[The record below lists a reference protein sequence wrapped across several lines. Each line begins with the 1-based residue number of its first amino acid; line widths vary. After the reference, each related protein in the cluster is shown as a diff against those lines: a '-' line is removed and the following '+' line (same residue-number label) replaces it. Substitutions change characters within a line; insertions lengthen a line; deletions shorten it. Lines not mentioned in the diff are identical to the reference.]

1 MALKKLVSDLTEG
14 LTAYPNSNTPSDSG
28 GFNYGGSTSIFDTK
42 VFNQRSVPYSQPLS
56 RQDNPEPL
64 IPQILPG
71 VNQEPNESTIFITD
85 SPDGFI
91 RGGKTNAIK
100 RAATDTVRMNK
111 FFISGEGIS
120 FISNQKALQRSNPLI
135 QEGGGNIGNILE
147 DLLNGSIGTGFNF
160 NNTNR
165 TFNEGNLIKQISEG
179 GYTGNYFNRAGS
191 NPEIQAATQNK
202 YEATHK
208 PGRKFDANKFG
219 KFSNQGG
226 LESGNRLISL
236 GKKLGAGTGLSFD
249 GSGGDSLMKTAL
261 GFDVGTFVDTFDNIK
276 NNFNQFLSNPLE
288 SLSQPGPFSPN
299 QEIGFKPGENIIYQ
313 YSGGPGSTYGVG
325 DTILYRYERTSG
337 DFDHQGHPLSFSKY
351 YELQNNTTNKASKND
366 FGNLLTST
374 VNNNLFGGNKIL
386 GPGGLLSSDNI
397 IKDLSTQIFG
407 EQTVGF
413 ATDLFNNGIG
423 AALPGLNEQV
433 ARGSYSIGGM
443 NSLEGIRDG
452 FLSVVGDISGNPT
465 SGFIKHTY
473 RSPSNTDGTL
483 GFSTEFKPDDVATSI
498 EKGIEPAPTIG
509 KVIGSND
516 YLKSVSGYLI
526 NPINPTQISKE
537 GRKRLGEDGSTNVTD
552 AYDGEHYYS
561 KILSQKVDND
571 SGRNYTFES
580 RLGAGR
586 PGTLFEGKLNNQ
598 YSVTTNKD
606 QRIDKINALDI
617 HRVTDGTFDNVAYR
631 DLIRFRFEAID
642 TDNPTEVDAMVFR
655 AFLDGYGDSYNSEW
669 NSFKY
674 NGRGEDFYTYGG
686 FKRSVNFSFKIAAQS
701 RFEMKPLYRKLNYL
715 ATTLA
720 PDYEKGGSGVMRG
733 NYIRVTIGALLDRVP
748 GFLTSMDIKWQ
759 KDYPF
764 EIAIANPETGGT
776 DSEMQVLPH
785 VLDINCNFTPIHDFI
800 PRKSITD
807 SPFFA
812 KTSGDNGTP
821 RDFYKDGII
830 DRDTAKNRTTAGS
843 TSNPLPGGLDNDGD
857 GIPNFID
864 PDFGNFNINNTIGD
878 FVSPTNFNN
887 IV

>member
-14 LTAYPNSNTPSDSG
+14 LIAYPNSNTSSDSG

-42 VFNQRSVPYSQPLS
+42 VFNQRSIPYSQPLS

-91 RGGKTNAIK
+91 RGGETNAIK

-111 FFISGEGIS
+111 FFISGEGVS

-135 QEGGGNIGNILE
+135 QEGGGNVGNILE
-147 DLLNGSIGTGFNF
+147 DLLNGSIGTSFNF
-160 NNTNR
+160 ANTNR

-179 GYTGNYFNRAGS
+179 GYTGTYFNRAGS

-202 YEATHK
+202 YEAVHK

-219 KFSNQGG
+219 NFSNQSG

-236 GKKLGAGTGLSFD
+236 GKKLGVGSRLSFN
-249 GSGGDSLMKTAL
+249 GSGGDSLMQTAL
-261 GFDVGTFVDTFDNIK
+261 GFDVGTYIDTFNDIK

-299 QEIGFKPGENIIYQ
+299 PEIGFKPGENIIYQ
-313 YSGGPGSTYGVG
+313 YSGGPGSIYGVG

-351 YELQNNTTNKASKND
+351 YELQNETANKASEND
-366 FGNLLTST
+366 FSNLLTST
-374 VNNNLFGGNKIL
+374 LNNNLFGGNNIL
-386 GPGGLLSSDNI
+386 GSGGLLFDNNFNFNPLNNI
-397 IKDLSTQIFG
+397 VEGLATQVFG

-423 AALPGLNEQV
+423 AALPDLNGQV
-433 ARGSYSIGGM
+433 ARGSYLIGNM
-443 NSLEGIRDG
+443 NSLEGIRDN
-452 FLSVVGDISGNPT
+452 FRLTIGDISGNPT

-473 RSPSNTDGTL
+473 RSPSKKDGTL
-483 GFSTEFKPDDVATSI
+483 GFSTEFKPDDVAKKIS
-498 EKGIEPAPTIG
+498 EGKEPAPTIG
-509 KVIGSND
+509 KVI
-516 YLKSVSGYLI
+516 
-526 NPINPTQISKE
+526 NPTNYLNLNPEYYKPDPNQISKE

-552 AYDGEHYYS
+552 TYDGEHYYS

-586 PGTLFEGKLNNQ
+586 PGILFNGKLNNE

-617 HRVTDGTFDNVAYR
+617 HRVKDETFTDVAYR

-642 TDNPTEVDAMVFR
+642 TNNPTEVDAMVFR
-655 AFLDGYGDSYNSEW
+655 AFLDSYGDSYNSEW
-669 NSFKY
+669 NNFKY

-686 FKRSVNFSFKIAAQS
+686 FKRSVNFGFKIAAQS

-720 PDYEKGGSGVMRG
+720 PDYAVGEQGVMRG
-733 NYIRVTIGALLDRVP
+733 NFIRVTIGALLNRVP

-764 EIAIANPETGGT
+764 EIAIANPETGET
-776 DSEMQVLPH
+776 DSEMHVLPH
-785 VLDINCNFTPIHDFI
+785 VLDVSCNFTPIHDFV
-800 PRKSITD
+800 PRKSISD
-807 SPFFA
+807 SPFFGLRTGDDTRGWTTENEKAISRTAAIA
-812 KTSGDNGTP
+812 KTNE
-821 RDFYKDGII
+821 IE
-830 DRDTAKNRTTAGS
+830 
-843 TSNPLPGGLDNDGD
+843 
-857 GIPNFID
+857 
-864 PDFGNFNINNTIGD
+864 
-878 FVSPTNFNN
+878 
-887 IV
+887 

>member
-42 VFNQRSVPYSQPLS
+42 VFNQRSIPYSQPLS

-91 RGGKTNAIK
+91 RGGETNAIK

-111 FFISGEGIS
+111 FFISGEGVS

-135 QEGGGNIGNILE
+135 QEGGGNVGNILE
-147 DLLNGSIGTGFNF
+147 DLLNGSIGTSFNF
-160 NNTNR
+160 ANTNR

-179 GYTGNYFNRAGS
+179 GYTGTYFNRAGS

-202 YEATHK
+202 YEAVHK

-219 KFSNQGG
+219 NFSNQSG

-236 GKKLGAGTGLSFD
+236 GKKLGVGSRLSFN
-249 GSGGDSLMKTAL
+249 GSGGDSLMQTAL
-261 GFDVGTFVDTFDNIK
+261 GFDVGTYIDTFNDIK

-299 QEIGFKPGENIIYQ
+299 PEIGFKPGENIIYQ
-313 YSGGPGSTYGVG
+313 YSGGPGSIYGVG

-351 YELQNNTTNKASKND
+351 YELQNETANKASEND
-366 FGNLLTST
+366 FSNLLTST
-374 VNNNLFGGNKIL
+374 LNNNLFGGNNIL
-386 GPGGLLSSDNI
+386 GSGGLLFDNNFNFNPLNNI
-397 IKDLSTQIFG
+397 VEGLATQVFG

-423 AALPGLNEQV
+423 AALPDLNGQV
-433 ARGSYSIGGM
+433 ARGSYLIGNM
-443 NSLEGIRDG
+443 NSLEGIRDN
-452 FLSVVGDISGNPT
+452 FRLTIGDISGNPT

-473 RSPSNTDGTL
+473 RSPSKKDGTL
-483 GFSTEFKPDDVATSI
+483 GFSTEFKPDDVAKKIS
-498 EKGIEPAPTIG
+498 EGKEPAPTIG
-509 KVIGSND
+509 KVI
-516 YLKSVSGYLI
+516 
-526 NPINPTQISKE
+526 NPTNYLNLNPEYYKPDPNQISKE

-552 AYDGEHYYS
+552 TYDGEHYYS

-586 PGTLFEGKLNNQ
+586 PGILFNGKLNNE

-617 HRVTDGTFDNVAYR
+617 HRVKDETFTDVAYR

-642 TDNPTEVDAMVFR
+642 TNNPTEVDAMVFR
-655 AFLDGYGDSYNSEW
+655 AFLDSYGDSYNSEW
-669 NSFKY
+669 NNFKY

-686 FKRSVNFSFKIAAQS
+686 FKRSVNFGFKIAAQS

-720 PDYEKGGSGVMRG
+720 PDYAVGEQGVMRG
-733 NYIRVTIGALLDRVP
+733 NFIRVTIGALLNRVP

-764 EIAIANPETGGT
+764 EIAIANPETGET
-776 DSEMQVLPH
+776 DSEMNVLPH
-785 VLDINCNFTPIHDFI
+785 VLDVSCNFTPIHDFV
-800 PRKSITD
+800 PRKSISD
-807 SPFFA
+807 SPFFGLRTGDDTRGWTTENEKAISRTAAIA
-812 KTSGDNGTP
+812 KTNE
-821 RDFYKDGII
+821 IE
-830 DRDTAKNRTTAGS
+830 
-843 TSNPLPGGLDNDGD
+843 
-857 GIPNFID
+857 
-864 PDFGNFNINNTIGD
+864 
-878 FVSPTNFNN
+878 
-887 IV
+887 

>member
-42 VFNQRSVPYSQPLS
+42 VFNQRSIPYSQPLS

-91 RGGKTNAIK
+91 RGGETNAIK

-135 QEGGGNIGNILE
+135 QEGGGNVGNILE
-147 DLLNGSIGTGFNF
+147 DLLNGSIGTSFNF
-160 NNTNR
+160 ANTNR

-179 GYTGNYFNRAGS
+179 GYTGTYFNRAGS

-202 YEATHK
+202 YEAVHK

-219 KFSNQGG
+219 NFSNQSG

-236 GKKLGAGTGLSFD
+236 GKKLGVGSRLSFN
-249 GSGGDSLMKTAL
+249 GSGGDSLMQTAL
-261 GFDVGTFVDTFDNIK
+261 GFDVGTYIDTFNDIK

-299 QEIGFKPGENIIYQ
+299 PEIGFKPGENIIYQ
-313 YSGGPGSTYGVG
+313 YSGGPGSIYGVG

-351 YELQNNTTNKASKND
+351 YELQNETANKASEND
-366 FGNLLTST
+366 FSNLLTST
-374 VNNNLFGGNKIL
+374 LNNNLFGGNNIL
-386 GPGGLLSSDNI
+386 GSGGLLFDNNFNFNPLNNI
-397 IKDLSTQIFG
+397 VEGLATQVFG

-423 AALPGLNEQV
+423 AALPDLNGQV
-433 ARGSYSIGGM
+433 ARGSYLIGNM
-443 NSLEGIRDG
+443 NSLEGIRDN
-452 FLSVVGDISGNPT
+452 FRLTIGDISGNPT

-473 RSPSNTDGTL
+473 RSPSKKDGTL
-483 GFSTEFKPDDVATSI
+483 GFSTEFKPDDVAKKIS
-498 EKGIEPAPTIG
+498 EGKEPAPTIG
-509 KVIGSND
+509 KVI
-516 YLKSVSGYLI
+516 
-526 NPINPTQISKE
+526 NPTNYLNLNPEYYKPDPNQISKE

-552 AYDGEHYYS
+552 TYDGEHYYS

-586 PGTLFEGKLNNQ
+586 PGILFNGKLNNE

-617 HRVTDGTFDNVAYR
+617 HRVKDETFTDVAYR

-642 TDNPTEVDAMVFR
+642 TNNPTEVDAMVFR
-655 AFLDGYGDSYNSEW
+655 AFLDSYGDSYNSEW
-669 NSFKY
+669 NNFKY

-686 FKRSVNFSFKIAAQS
+686 FKRSVNFGFKIAAQS

-720 PDYEKGGSGVMRG
+720 PDYAVGEQGVMRG
-733 NYIRVTIGALLDRVP
+733 NFIRVTIGALLNRVP

-764 EIAIANPETGGT
+764 EIAIANPETGET
-776 DSEMQVLPH
+776 DSEMHVLPH
-785 VLDINCNFTPIHDFI
+785 VLDVSCNFTPIHDFV
-800 PRKSITD
+800 PRKSISD
-807 SPFFA
+807 SPFFGLRTGDDTRGWTTENEKAISRTAAIA
-812 KTSGDNGTP
+812 KTNE
-821 RDFYKDGII
+821 IE
-830 DRDTAKNRTTAGS
+830 
-843 TSNPLPGGLDNDGD
+843 
-857 GIPNFID
+857 
-864 PDFGNFNINNTIGD
+864 
-878 FVSPTNFNN
+878 
-887 IV
+887 

>member
-91 RGGKTNAIK
+91 RGGETNAIK

-135 QEGGGNIGNILE
+135 QEGGGNVGNILE

-179 GYTGNYFNRAGS
+179 GYTGTYFNRAGS

-249 GSGGDSLMKTAL
+249 GSGGDSLMRSSL
-261 GFDVGTFVDTFDNIK
+261 DFDIGDIIDTFDNIK

-288 SLSQPGPFSPN
+288 SLSQPGKYSPN
-299 QEIGFKPGENIIYQ
+299 PEIGFKPGENIIYQ

-374 VNNNLFGGNKIL
+374 INNNLFGGNKIL

-423 AALPGLNEQV
+423 AALPERGKTV
-433 ARGSYSIGGM
+433 TRGSYEIG
-443 NSLEGIRDG
+443 NQDTLEGIEKNFG
-452 FLSVVGDISGNPT
+452 IIIGDQLGRPR

-473 RSPSNTDGTL
+473 RSPSNTNDI
-483 GFSTEFKPDDVATSI
+483 GFSTEFKPDDIAEKIKEGKKPTS
-498 EKGIEPAPTIG
+498 AIG
-509 KVIGSND
+509 KVITPNVNYYNKNYKPD
-516 YLKSVSGYLI
+516 P
-526 NPINPTQISKE
+526 NQISKE
-537 GRKRLGEDGSTNVTD
+537 GRKRLGEPGSTNVTD

-586 PGTLFEGKLNNQ
+586 PGILFNGKLNNQ

-617 HRVTDGTFDNVAYR
+617 HRVKDETFNDVAYR

-642 TDNPTEVDAMVFR
+642 TNNPTEVDAMVFR
-655 AFLDGYGDSYNSEW
+655 AFLDSYGDSYNSEW
-669 NSFKY
+669 NNFKY

-686 FKRSVNFSFKIAAQS
+686 FKRSVNFGFKIAAQS

-720 PDYEKGGSGVMRG
+720 PDYAVGEQGVMRG
-733 NYIRVTIGALLDRVP
+733 NFIRVTIGALLDRVP

-785 VLDINCNFTPIHDFI
+785 VLDISCNFTPIHDFV
-800 PRKSITD
+800 PRKSATD

-812 KTSGDNGTP
+812 KTSGDKGTP
-821 RDFYKDGII
+821 RDFYKDGIT
-830 DRDTAKNRTTAGS
+830 DRDTAKNRTIAGS

-864 PDFGNFNINNTIGD
+864 PDFGNSNINNTIGD
-878 FVSPTNFNN
+878 FVSPINFNN

>member
-42 VFNQRSVPYSQPLS
+42 VFNQRSIPYSQPLS

-91 RGGKTNAIK
+91 RGGETNAIK

-111 FFISGEGIS
+111 FFISGEGVS

-135 QEGGGNIGNILE
+135 QEGGGNVGNILE

-179 GYTGNYFNRAGS
+179 GYTGTYFNRAGS
-191 NPEIQAATQNK
+191 NPEIQAAIQNK

-219 KFSNQGG
+219 NFSNQSG

-236 GKKLGAGTGLSFD
+236 GKKLGVGSRLSFN
-249 GSGGDSLMKTAL
+249 GSGGDSLMQTAL
-261 GFDVGTFVDTFDNIK
+261 GFDVGTYIDTFNDIK

-299 QEIGFKPGENIIYQ
+299 PEIG
-313 YSGGPGSTYGVG
+313 
-325 DTILYRYERTSG
+325 
-337 DFDHQGHPLSFSKY
+337 
-351 YELQNNTTNKASKND
+351 
-366 FGNLLTST
+366 
-374 VNNNLFGGNKIL
+374 
-386 GPGGLLSSDNI
+386 
-397 IKDLSTQIFG
+397 
-407 EQTVGF
+407 
-413 ATDLFNNGIG
+413 
-423 AALPGLNEQV
+423 
-433 ARGSYSIGGM
+433 
-443 NSLEGIRDG
+443 
-452 FLSVVGDISGNPT
+452 
-465 SGFIKHTY
+465 
-473 RSPSNTDGTL
+473 
-483 GFSTEFKPDDVATSI
+483 FKPDDVATKI
-498 EKGIEPAPTIG
+498 DEKDETLPFGIG
-509 KVIGSND
+509 KVI
-516 YLKSVSGYLI
+516 
-526 NPINPTQISKE
+526 NPTNYLNLNPEYYKPDPNQISKE

-552 AYDGEHYYS
+552 TYDGEHYYS

-586 PGTLFEGKLNNQ
+586 PGILFNGKLNNE

-617 HRVTDGTFDNVAYR
+617 HRVKDETFTDVAYR

-642 TDNPTEVDAMVFR
+642 TNNPTEVDAMVFR
-655 AFLDGYGDSYNSEW
+655 AFLDSYGDSYNSEW
-669 NSFKY
+669 NNFKY

-686 FKRSVNFSFKIAAQS
+686 FKRSVNFGFKIAAQS

-720 PDYEKGGSGVMRG
+720 PDYAVGEQGVMRG
-733 NYIRVTIGALLDRVP
+733 NFIRVTIGALLDRVP

-764 EIAIANPETGGT
+764 EIAIANPETGET
-776 DSEMQVLPH
+776 DNEMQVLPH
-785 VLDINCNFTPIHDFI
+785 VLDISCNFTPIHDFV
-800 PRKSITD
+800 PRKSATD

-812 KTSGDNGTP
+812 TTQGFKNTA
-821 RDFYKDGII
+821 RDFYKDGI
-830 DRDTAKNRTTAGS
+830 DTKTAAIAK
-843 TSNPLPGGLDNDGD
+843 
-857 GIPNFID
+857 
-864 PDFGNFNINNTIGD
+864 
-878 FVSPTNFNN
+878 TNE
-887 IV
+887 IE

>member
-91 RGGKTNAIK
+91 RGGETNAIK

-111 FFISGEGIS
+111 FFISGEGVS

-135 QEGGGNIGNILE
+135 QEGGGNVGNILE
-147 DLLNGSIGTGFNF
+147 DLLNGSIGTSFNF
-160 NNTNR
+160 ANTNR

-179 GYTGNYFNRAGS
+179 GYTGTYFNRAGS

-202 YEATHK
+202 YEAVHK

-219 KFSNQGG
+219 NFSNQSG

-236 GKKLGAGTGLSFD
+236 GKKLGAGTGLSFN
-249 GSGGDSLMKTAL
+249 GSGGDSLMQTAL
-261 GFDVGTFVDTFDNIK
+261 GFDVGTYIDTFNDIK

-299 QEIGFKPGENIIYQ
+299 PEIGFKPGENIIYQ

-351 YELQNNTTNKASKND
+351 YELQNNTANGPNGNS
-366 FGNLLTST
+366 GNLLTNT
-374 VNNNLFGGNKIL
+374 INNNLFGGNNIL
-386 GPGGLLSSDNI
+386 GPEGLLASDNI
-397 IKDLSTQIFG
+397 VEGLATQIFG

-413 ATDLFNNGIG
+413 VKDLFGSKEG
-423 AALPGLNEQV
+423 SPLPTLEEPV
-433 ARGSYSIGGM
+433 KRGSYLIGLMDTVERVGSVLIGPTL
-443 NSLEGIRDG
+443 NITSLP
-452 FLSVVGDISGNPT
+452 SATISGIPT
-465 SGFIKHTY
+465 SGFIQHPYK
-473 RSPSNTDGTL
+473 SEPKKDGTI
-483 GFSTEFKPDDVATSI
+483 GFSTDFKPDDIASKINKKEEIFTLGSS
-498 EKGIEPAPTIG
+498 IG
-509 KVIGSND
+509 KVITPNRD
-516 YLKSVSGYLI
+516 YYNNNYKPDPS
-526 NPINPTQISKE
+526 QISKE
-537 GRKRLGEDGSTNVTD
+537 GRNRLGEDGETNITD
-552 AYDGEHYYS
+552 AYIGEHYYS
-561 KILSQKVDND
+561 KILSQKVENKP
-571 SGRNYTFES
+571 GRNYTFES
-580 RLGAGR
+580 RLGVGR
-586 PGTLFEGKLNNQ
+586 PGILFDGKLNNE

-617 HRVTDGTFDNVAYR
+617 HRVTDSNFKDAAYR

-642 TDNPTEVDAMVFR
+642 TDKPSEVDAMVFR
-655 AFLDGYGDSYNSEW
+655 AFLDSYGDSYNSEW
-669 NSFKY
+669 NNFKY

-686 FKRSVNFSFKIAAQS
+686 FKRTVNFGFKIAAQS

-720 PDYEKGGSGVMRG
+720 PDYETPGSGVMRG
-733 NYIRVTIGALLDRVP
+733 NFIRVSIGALLDRVP

-764 EIAIANPETGGT
+764 EIAIANPETGET

-785 VLDINCNFTPIHDFI
+785 VLDISCNFTPIHDFV
-800 PRKSITD
+800 PRKSATD

-812 KTSGDNGTP
+812 TTQGFKNTV
-821 RDFYKDGII
+821 RDFYKDGI
-830 DRDTAKNRTTAGS
+830 DTQATA
-843 TSNPLPGGLDNDGD
+843 
-857 GIPNFID
+857 
-864 PDFGNFNINNTIGD
+864 INNTNE
-878 FVSPTNFNN
+878 VE
-887 IV
+887 

>member
-56 RQDNPEPL
+56 RQDNSEPL

-91 RGGKTNAIK
+91 RGGETNAIK

-135 QEGGGNIGNILE
+135 QEGGGNVGNILE

-165 TFNEGNLIKQISEG
+165 TFNEENLIKQISEG
-179 GYTGNYFNRAGS
+179 GYTGTYFNRAGS

-202 YEATHK
+202 YESTHK

-219 KFSNQGG
+219 KFSNQSG

-249 GSGGDSLMKTAL
+249 GSGGDSLMQSSL
-261 GFDVGTFVDTFDNIK
+261 GFDVGDIIDTFDNIK
-276 NNFNQFLSNPLE
+276 NNFNQFLNNPLE

-299 QEIGFKPGENIIYQ
+299 PEIGFKPGENIIYQ

-337 DFDHQGHPLSFSKY
+337 DFDHQGHPLSFGKY
-351 YELQNNTTNKASKND
+351 YELQNETSNKASESS
-366 FGNLLTST
+366 FSNLLTST
-374 VNNNLFGGNKIL
+374 LNNNLFGGNNIL
-386 GPGGLLSSDNI
+386 GSGGLLFDDNFNFNPLNNI
-397 IKDLSTQIFG
+397 VEGLATQVFG

-413 ATDLFNNGIG
+413 ATDLFKNGIG

-433 ARGSYSIGGM
+433 ARGSYLIGGI

-452 FLSVVGDISGNPT
+452 FLPVTGDISGNPT

-483 GFSTEFKPDDVATSI
+483 GFSTEFKPDDVADKI
-498 EKGIEPAPTIG
+498 AEGKEPAPTIG
-509 KVIGSND
+509 KVI
-516 YLKSVSGYLI
+516 
-526 NPINPTQISKE
+526 NPTNYLNLNPEYYKPDPNQISKE

-552 AYDGEHYYS
+552 TYDGEHYYS
-561 KILSQKVDND
+561 KILSQKVDKD

-586 PGTLFEGKLNNQ
+586 PGTLFDGKLNNE
-598 YSVTTNKD
+598 YSVTTDKNK
-606 QRIDKINALDI
+606 RIDKINALDI
-617 HRVTDGTFDNVAYR
+617 HRVEDASFTDVAYR

-642 TDNPTEVDAMVFR
+642 TNEPTEVDAMVFR
-655 AFLDGYGDSYNSEW
+655 AFLDSYGDSYNSEW
-669 NSFKY
+669 NNFKY

-686 FKRSVNFSFKIAAQS
+686 FKRSVNFGFKIAAQT

-720 PDYEKGGSGVMRG
+720 PDYEVGGSGVMRG
-733 NYIRVTIGALLDRVP
+733 NYIRVTIGALLNRVP

-764 EIAIANPETGGT
+764 EIAIANPETGET
-776 DSEMQVLPH
+776 DSEMHVLPH
-785 VLDINCNFTPIHDFI
+785 VLDVSCNFTPIHDFV
-800 PRKSITD
+800 PRKSISD
-807 SPFFA
+807 SPFFGLRTGKDTRGWTTENEKAISRTAAIA
-812 KTSGDNGTP
+812 KTNE
-821 RDFYKDGII
+821 
-830 DRDTAKNRTTAGS
+830 
-843 TSNPLPGGLDNDGD
+843 
-857 GIPNFID
+857 
-864 PDFGNFNINNTIGD
+864 
-878 FVSPTNFNN
+878 VE
-887 IV
+887 

>member
-42 VFNQRSVPYSQPLS
+42 VFNQRSIPYSQPLS

-91 RGGKTNAIK
+91 RGGETNAIK

-111 FFISGEGIS
+111 FFISGEGVS

-135 QEGGGNIGNILE
+135 QEGGGNVGNILE
-147 DLLNGSIGTGFNF
+147 DLLNGSIGTSFNF
-160 NNTNR
+160 ANTNR

-179 GYTGNYFNRAGS
+179 GYTGTYFNRAGS

-202 YEATHK
+202 YEAVHK

-219 KFSNQGG
+219 NFSNQSG

-236 GKKLGAGTGLSFD
+236 GKKLGVGSRLSFN
-249 GSGGDSLMKTAL
+249 GSGGDSLMQTAL
-261 GFDVGTFVDTFDNIK
+261 GFDVGTYIDTFNDIK

-299 QEIGFKPGENIIYQ
+299 PEIGFKPGENIIYQ

-351 YELQNNTTNKASKND
+351 YELQNETANKASEND
-366 FGNLLTST
+366 FSNLLTST
-374 VNNNLFGGNKIL
+374 LNNNLFGGNNIL
-386 GPGGLLSSDNI
+386 GSGGLLFDNNFNFNPLNNI
-397 IKDLSTQIFG
+397 VEGLATQVFG

-423 AALPGLNEQV
+423 AALPDLNGQV
-433 ARGSYSIGGM
+433 ARGSYLIGNM
-443 NSLEGIRDG
+443 NSLEGIRDN
-452 FLSVVGDISGNPT
+452 FRLTIGDISGNPT

-473 RSPSNTDGTL
+473 RSPSKKDGTL
-483 GFSTEFKPDDVATSI
+483 GFSTEFKPDDVAKKIS
-498 EKGIEPAPTIG
+498 EGKEPAPTIG
-509 KVIGSND
+509 KVI
-516 YLKSVSGYLI
+516 
-526 NPINPTQISKE
+526 NPTNYLNLNPEYYKPDPNQISKE

-552 AYDGEHYYS
+552 TYDGEHYYS

-586 PGTLFEGKLNNQ
+586 PGILFNGKLNNE

-617 HRVTDGTFDNVAYR
+617 HRVKDETFTDVAYR

-642 TDNPTEVDAMVFR
+642 TNNPTEVDAMVFR
-655 AFLDGYGDSYNSEW
+655 AFLDSYGDSYNSEW
-669 NSFKY
+669 NNFKY

-686 FKRSVNFSFKIAAQS
+686 FKRSVNFGFKIAAQS

-720 PDYEKGGSGVMRG
+720 PDYAVGEQGVMRG
-733 NYIRVTIGALLDRVP
+733 NFIRVTIGALLNRVP

-764 EIAIANPETGGT
+764 EIAIANPETGET

-785 VLDINCNFTPIHDFI
+785 VLDISCNFTPIHDFV
-800 PRKSITD
+800 PRKSATD

-812 KTSGDNGTP
+812 TTQGFKNTA
-821 RDFYKDGII
+821 RDFYKDGI
-830 DRDTAKNRTTAGS
+830 DTKTAAIAK
-843 TSNPLPGGLDNDGD
+843 
-857 GIPNFID
+857 
-864 PDFGNFNINNTIGD
+864 
-878 FVSPTNFNN
+878 TNE
-887 IV
+887 IE

>member
-42 VFNQRSVPYSQPLS
+42 IFNQRSVPYSQPLS

-71 VNQEPNESTIFITD
+71 VNQEPNESAIFITD

-91 RGGKTNAIK
+91 RGGETNAIK

-135 QEGGGNIGNILE
+135 QEGGGDVGNILE

-179 GYTGNYFNRAGS
+179 GYTGTYFNRAGS

-202 YEATHK
+202 YEAVHK

-219 KFSNQGG
+219 NFSNQSG

-236 GKKLGAGTGLSFD
+236 GKKLGVGSGLSFND
-249 GSGGDSLMKTAL
+249 SGGDSLMQTAL
-261 GFDVGTFVDTFDNIK
+261 GFDVGTYIDTFNDIK

-299 QEIGFKPGENIIYQ
+299 PEIGFKPGENIIYQ

-351 YELQNNTTNKASKND
+351 YELQNETANKASEND
-366 FGNLLTST
+366 FSNLLTST
-374 VNNNLFGGNKIL
+374 LNNNLFGGNNIL
-386 GPGGLLSSDNI
+386 GSGGLLFDNNFNFNPLNNI
-397 IKDLSTQIFG
+397 VEGLATQVFG

-423 AALPGLNEQV
+423 AALPDLNGQV
-433 ARGSYSIGGM
+433 ARGSYLIGNM
-443 NSLEGIRDG
+443 NSLEGIRDN
-452 FLSVVGDISGNPT
+452 FRLTIGDISGNPT

-473 RSPSNTDGTL
+473 RSPSKKDGTL
-483 GFSTEFKPDDVATSI
+483 GFSTEFKPDDVAKKIS
-498 EKGIEPAPTIG
+498 EGKEPAPTIG
-509 KVIGSND
+509 KVI
-516 YLKSVSGYLI
+516 
-526 NPINPTQISKE
+526 NPTNYLNLNPEYYKPDPNQISKE

-586 PGTLFEGKLNNQ
+586 PGILFNGKLNNQ

-617 HRVTDGTFDNVAYR
+617 HRVKDETFTDVAYR

-642 TDNPTEVDAMVFR
+642 TNNPTEVDAMVFR
-655 AFLDGYGDSYNSEW
+655 AFLDSYGDSYNAEW
-669 NSFKY
+669 NNFKY

-686 FKRSVNFSFKIAAQS
+686 FKRSVNFGFKIAAQS

-720 PDYEKGGSGVMRG
+720 PDYAVGEQGVMRG
-733 NYIRVTIGALLDRVP
+733 NFIKVTIGSLLDRVP

-764 EIAIANPETGGT
+764 EIAINNPEGGS
-776 DSEMQVLPH
+776 DSEM
-785 VLDINCNFTPIHDFI
+785 
-800 PRKSITD
+800 
-807 SPFFA
+807 
-812 KTSGDNGTP
+812 
-821 RDFYKDGII
+821 
-830 DRDTAKNRTTAGS
+830 
-843 TSNPLPGGLDNDGD
+843 
-857 GIPNFID
+857 
-864 PDFGNFNINNTIGD
+864 
-878 FVSPTNFNN
+878 
-887 IV
+887 

>member
-42 VFNQRSVPYSQPLS
+42 VFNQRSIPYSQPLS

-71 VNQEPNESTIFITD
+71 VNQEPNESAIFITD

-91 RGGKTNAIK
+91 RGGETNAIK

-111 FFISGEGIS
+111 FFISGEGVS

-135 QEGGGNIGNILE
+135 QEGGGNVGNILE
-147 DLLNGSIGTGFNF
+147 DLLNGSIGTSFNF
-160 NNTNR
+160 ANTNR

-179 GYTGNYFNRAGS
+179 GYTGTYFNRAGS

-202 YEATHK
+202 YEAVHK

-219 KFSNQGG
+219 NFSNQSG

-236 GKKLGAGTGLSFD
+236 GKKLGVGSRLSFN
-249 GSGGDSLMKTAL
+249 GSGGDSLMQTAL
-261 GFDVGTFVDTFDNIK
+261 GFDVGTYIDTFNDIK

-299 QEIGFKPGENIIYQ
+299 PEIGFKPGENIIYQ
-313 YSGGPGSTYGVG
+313 YSGGPGSIYGVG

-351 YELQNNTTNKASKND
+351 YELQNETANKASEND
-366 FGNLLTST
+366 FSNLLTST
-374 VNNNLFGGNKIL
+374 LNNNLFGGNNIL
-386 GPGGLLSSDNI
+386 GSGGLLFDNNFNFNPLNNI
-397 IKDLSTQIFG
+397 VEGLATQVFG

-423 AALPGLNEQV
+423 AALPDLNGQV
-433 ARGSYSIGGM
+433 ARGSYLIGNM
-443 NSLEGIRDG
+443 NSLEGIRDN
-452 FLSVVGDISGNPT
+452 FRLTIGDISGNPT

-473 RSPSNTDGTL
+473 RSPSKKDGTL
-483 GFSTEFKPDDVATSI
+483 GFSTEFKPDDVAKKIS
-498 EKGIEPAPTIG
+498 EGKEPAPTIG
-509 KVIGSND
+509 KVI
-516 YLKSVSGYLI
+516 
-526 NPINPTQISKE
+526 NPTNYLNLNPEYYKPDPNQISKE

-552 AYDGEHYYS
+552 TYDGEHYYS

-586 PGTLFEGKLNNQ
+586 PGILFNGKLNNE

-617 HRVTDGTFDNVAYR
+617 HRVKDETFTDVAYR

-642 TDNPTEVDAMVFR
+642 TNNPTEVDAMVFR
-655 AFLDGYGDSYNSEW
+655 AFLDSYGDSYNSEW
-669 NSFKY
+669 NNFKY

-686 FKRSVNFSFKIAAQS
+686 FKRSVNFGFKIAAQS

-720 PDYEKGGSGVMRG
+720 PDYAVGEQGVMRG
-733 NYIRVTIGALLDRVP
+733 NFIRVTIGALLNRVP

-764 EIAIANPETGGT
+764 EIAIANPETGET
-776 DSEMQVLPH
+776 DSEMHVLPH
-785 VLDINCNFTPIHDFI
+785 VLDVSCNFTPIHDFV
-800 PRKSITD
+800 PRKSISD
-807 SPFFA
+807 SPFFGLRTGDDTRGWTTENEKAISRTAAIA
-812 KTSGDNGTP
+812 KTNE
-821 RDFYKDGII
+821 IE
-830 DRDTAKNRTTAGS
+830 
-843 TSNPLPGGLDNDGD
+843 
-857 GIPNFID
+857 
-864 PDFGNFNINNTIGD
+864 
-878 FVSPTNFNN
+878 
-887 IV
+887 

>member
-42 VFNQRSVPYSQPLS
+42 VFNQRSIPYSQPLS

-91 RGGKTNAIK
+91 RGGETNAIK

-111 FFISGEGIS
+111 FFISGEGVS

-135 QEGGGNIGNILE
+135 QEGGGNVGNILE
-147 DLLNGSIGTGFNF
+147 DLLNGSIGTSFNF
-160 NNTNR
+160 ANTNR

-179 GYTGNYFNRAGS
+179 GYTGTYFNRAGS

-202 YEATHK
+202 YEAVHK

-219 KFSNQGG
+219 NFSNQSG

-236 GKKLGAGTGLSFD
+236 GKKLGVGSRLSFN
-249 GSGGDSLMKTAL
+249 GSGGDSLMQTAL
-261 GFDVGTFVDTFDNIK
+261 GFDVGTYIDTFNDIK

-299 QEIGFKPGENIIYQ
+299 PEIGFKPGENIIYQ

-351 YELQNNTTNKASKND
+351 YELQNETANKASEND
-366 FGNLLTST
+366 FSNLLTST
-374 VNNNLFGGNKIL
+374 LNNNLFGGNNIL
-386 GPGGLLSSDNI
+386 GSGGLLFDNNFNFNPLNNI
-397 IKDLSTQIFG
+397 VEGLATQVFG

-423 AALPGLNEQV
+423 AALPDLNGQV
-433 ARGSYSIGGM
+433 ARGSYLIGNM
-443 NSLEGIRDG
+443 NSLEGIRDN
-452 FLSVVGDISGNPT
+452 FRLTIGDISGNPT

-473 RSPSNTDGTL
+473 RSPSKKDGTL
-483 GFSTEFKPDDVATSI
+483 GFSTEFKPDDVAKKIS
-498 EKGIEPAPTIG
+498 EGKEPAPTIG
-509 KVIGSND
+509 KVI
-516 YLKSVSGYLI
+516 
-526 NPINPTQISKE
+526 NPTNYLNLNPEYYKPDPNQISKE

-552 AYDGEHYYS
+552 TYDGEHYYS

-586 PGTLFEGKLNNQ
+586 PGILFNGKLNNE

-617 HRVTDGTFDNVAYR
+617 HRVKDETFTDVAYR

-642 TDNPTEVDAMVFR
+642 TNNPTEVDAMVFR
-655 AFLDGYGDSYNSEW
+655 AFLDSYGDSYNSEW
-669 NSFKY
+669 NNFKY

-686 FKRSVNFSFKIAAQS
+686 FKRSVNFGFKIAAQS

-720 PDYEKGGSGVMRG
+720 PDYAVGEQGVMRG
-733 NYIRVTIGALLDRVP
+733 NFIRVTIGALLNRVP

-764 EIAIANPETGGT
+764 EIAIANPETGET
-776 DSEMQVLPH
+776 DSEMHVLPH
-785 VLDINCNFTPIHDFI
+785 VLDVSCNFTPIHDFV
-800 PRKSITD
+800 PRKSISD
-807 SPFFA
+807 SPFFGLRTGDDTRGWTTENEKAISRTAAIA
-812 KTSGDNGTP
+812 KTNE
-821 RDFYKDGII
+821 IE
-830 DRDTAKNRTTAGS
+830 
-843 TSNPLPGGLDNDGD
+843 
-857 GIPNFID
+857 
-864 PDFGNFNINNTIGD
+864 
-878 FVSPTNFNN
+878 
-887 IV
+887 

>member
-42 VFNQRSVPYSQPLS
+42 VFNQRSIPYSQPLS

-91 RGGKTNAIK
+91 RGGETNAIK

-111 FFISGEGIS
+111 FFISGEGVS

-135 QEGGGNIGNILE
+135 QEGGGNVGNILE
-147 DLLNGSIGTGFNF
+147 DLLNGSIGTSFNF
-160 NNTNR
+160 ANTNR

-179 GYTGNYFNRAGS
+179 GYTGTYFNRAGS

-202 YEATHK
+202 YEAVHK

-219 KFSNQGG
+219 NFSNQSG

-236 GKKLGAGTGLSFD
+236 GKKLGVGSRLSFN
-249 GSGGDSLMKTAL
+249 GSGGDSLMQTAL
-261 GFDVGTFVDTFDNIK
+261 GFDVGTYIDTFNDIK

-299 QEIGFKPGENIIYQ
+299 PEIGFKPGENIIYQ
-313 YSGGPGSTYGVG
+313 YSGGPGSIYGVG

-351 YELQNNTTNKASKND
+351 YELQNETANKASEND
-366 FGNLLTST
+366 FSNLLTST
-374 VNNNLFGGNKIL
+374 LNNNLFGGNNIL
-386 GPGGLLSSDNI
+386 GSGGLLFDNNFNFNPLNNI
-397 IKDLSTQIFG
+397 VEGLATQVFG

-423 AALPGLNEQV
+423 AALPDLNGQV
-433 ARGSYSIGGM
+433 ARGSYLIGNM
-443 NSLEGIRDG
+443 NSLEGIRDN
-452 FLSVVGDISGNPT
+452 FRLTIGDISGNPT

-473 RSPSNTDGTL
+473 RSPSKKDGTL
-483 GFSTEFKPDDVATSI
+483 GFSTEFKPDDVAKKIS
-498 EKGIEPAPTIG
+498 EGKEPAPTIG
-509 KVIGSND
+509 KVI
-516 YLKSVSGYLI
+516 
-526 NPINPTQISKE
+526 NPTNYLNLNPEYYKPDPNQISKE

-552 AYDGEHYYS
+552 TYDGEHYYS

-586 PGTLFEGKLNNQ
+586 PGILFNGKLNNE

-617 HRVTDGTFDNVAYR
+617 HRVKDETFTDVAYR

-642 TDNPTEVDAMVFR
+642 TNNPTEVDAMVFR
-655 AFLDGYGDSYNSEW
+655 AFLDSYGDSYNSEW
-669 NSFKY
+669 NNFKY

-686 FKRSVNFSFKIAAQS
+686 FKRSVNFGFKIAAQS

-720 PDYEKGGSGVMRG
+720 PDYAVGEQGVMRG
-733 NYIRVTIGALLDRVP
+733 NFIRVTIGALLNRVP

-764 EIAIANPETGGT
+764 EIAIANPETGET
-776 DSEMQVLPH
+776 DSEMHVLPH
-785 VLDINCNFTPIHDFI
+785 VLDVSCNFTPIHDFV
-800 PRKSITD
+800 PRKSISD
-807 SPFFA
+807 SPFFGLRTGDDTRGWTTENEKAISRTAAIA
-812 KTSGDNGTP
+812 KTNE
-821 RDFYKDGII
+821 IE
-830 DRDTAKNRTTAGS
+830 
-843 TSNPLPGGLDNDGD
+843 
-857 GIPNFID
+857 
-864 PDFGNFNINNTIGD
+864 
-878 FVSPTNFNN
+878 
-887 IV
+887 